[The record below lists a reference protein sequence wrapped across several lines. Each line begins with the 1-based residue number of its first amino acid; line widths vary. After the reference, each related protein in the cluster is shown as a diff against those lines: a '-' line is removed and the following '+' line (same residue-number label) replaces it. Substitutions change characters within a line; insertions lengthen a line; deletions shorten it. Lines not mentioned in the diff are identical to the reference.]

1 MPRTVLPFLDRS
13 KDVEVAVAVVHVEL
27 CLGIVAV
34 GTQALLVLC
43 KEVEAEAV
51 ALAAYGAYAYYSG
64 DGGVVEGSGIGD
76 DLHTCHLVA
85 LQALQ
90 FVKVAHL
97 AAVDEIDGRTAADDL
112 QVVALTDD
120 ARHMAQHVMGGT
132 HLFKGG
138 TCDFRHDGIP
148 LHTGM
153 RQVSAH
159 DGLAEVLLIDGI
171 EREGICCNGIG
182 GILCIG
188 GKDSRA
194 HCHDGYQAFHMRVFR
209 LFSRYCCKFDA
220 KLAMPAIVAFVKNG
234 HPSPPM
240 GAKDADLQKK
250 YQ

>member
-120 ARHMAQHVMGGT
+120 ARHMAQHVVGGSHLFEGGT
-132 HLFKGG
+132 G
-138 TCDFRHDGIP
+138 DFRHDGIA
-148 LHTGM
+148 LHAGM
-153 RQVSAH
+153 GQVAAH
-159 DGLAEVLLIDGI
+159 NGLAEVLLVDGI
-171 EREGICCNGIG
+171 EREGIYVSAVGNS
-182 GILCIG
+182 LCIG
-188 GKDSRA
+188 GKDAAA
-194 HCHDGYQAFHMRVFR
+194 HGHDESQGFHSFLLIGFR
-209 LFSRYCCKFDA
+209 LFLWFSA
-220 KLAMPAIVAFVKNG
+220 KSPQNY
-234 HPSPPM
+234 HPSSSW
-240 GAKDADLQKK
+240 LL
-250 YQ
+250 